1 MLQKLK
7 TKVILKISILIVIE
21 IILIVGS
28 FGILAFFQSQG
39 SSLGNSI
46 NIAGK
51 NRFLT
56 ERLLLQV
63 EKYLDWSSDVIQ
75 VQAAI
80 NNLQADIRTLKDG
93 GTTSEVF
100 LKPLPSEFSKPWE
113 FIEKDW
119 NIFRT
124 TITNNIINESKN
136 GPANISPKTS
146 AKIETEKK
154 EIESEASQLI
164 KSSDVLVT
172 KLGQQVDLNSRN
184 LMLLQIFFGILFIGI
199 LILVLY
205 LVARILKPI
214 TNLTHAIS
222 EIQKGNLDI
231 SLDQKGTDELAVL
244 RGSFN
249 SMVSSIKNYIDT
261 QKELTKTVAIKND
274 ELLEIERDLRRA
286 NQEPVKTELAKEEFI
301 SMVSHELKTPLTPLK
316 MYSEMFLKTDALG
329 SLNERQKKAVQM
341 MHNNISKLEMLVNDV
356 MDVYKLDIGKLR
368 LNKKEVYISKLV
380 YENISDLQP
389 LMEDKEIKFDAHITP
404 PANKLSINCDSKR
417 IGQVIS
423 NLVKNSVDFVPNTG
437 GKISIKVAKSNVDDN
452 VLFTILDNGP
462 GIPPEKVGNLFKSF
476 YQIDTS
482 ATRKHG
488 GTGLGLAICKG
499 IIEGHGGKIW
509 VDKEYVGGTSISFS
523 LPIGSSNSKSL

>member
-63 EKYLDWSSDVIQ
+63 EKYLDGSSDVIQ

-80 NNLQADIRTLKDG
+80 NNLQANVRTLKDG

-100 LKPLPSEFSKPWE
+100 LKPLPSEFSKSWE

-136 GPANISPKTS
+136 GQANIPPKTS

-154 EIESEASQLI
+154 EIESEVSQLI

-184 LMLLQIFFGILFIGI
+184 LMLLQIFFGILIIGI
-199 LILVLY
+199 LVLVLY

-249 SMVSSIKNYIDT
+249 SMVSSIRNYIDT

-286 NQEPVKTELAKEEFI
+286 NQELVKTELAKEEFI

-329 SLNERQKKAVQM
+329 SLNDRQKKAVQM

-368 LNKKEVYISKLV
+368 LNKKEVYVSKLV
-380 YENISDLQP
+380 NENISDLQP

-404 PANKLSINCDSKR
+404 PADKLSINCDSKR

-476 YQIDTS
+476 YQIDTT

-523 LPIGSSNSKSL
+523 LPIGNSNTKSL